1 MKICSKCG
9 AQQGDARLY
18 CVDCGERLG
27 RSLSGQEEKKASEEL
42 GTQIENLYN
51 QGDPLHV
58 SLSDRILGGIHLAGM
73 AALLVVLAL
82 YVGDVFP
89 AGKAYPEAVPMAMAG
104 LLFFLAGTVEAFFP
118 QVSWALERF
127 RMSFWANGTED
138 ITPSHF
144 YFVCRR
150 ISIAAFLVLGGL
162 ILAALLY
169 GLLQA
174 PAPAPDAAEILEE
187 LAGVTV
193 G

>member
-82 YVGDVFP
+82 YAGDVFP
-89 AGKAYPEAVPMAMAG
+89 AVPMAMSG
-104 LLFFLAGTVEAFFP
+104 LLFFLAVTVEAFFP

-150 ISIAAFLVLGGL
+150 ISIVAFLVLGGL

-174 PAPAPDAAEILEE
+174 PVPAPDAAEILEE
-187 LAGVTV
+187 LAGVTA